1 MLRSSA
7 STSQR
12 GYYVPPVED
21 EYDDDEVNVY
31 EDAPV
36 IEGDFTLRAVLV
48 GLGVGVL
55 LAMSNMYFGLQ
66 TGGWCL
72 LTQLTTGWVSMMSL
86 QSALLGFAV
95 FKLPGLMPKLFP
107 NSRPLTAQEN
117 VVLQTTAV
125 ATGTMPLAAGF
136 VGIIPALAMMNEE
149 EDGRGPI
156 VLSYTSLVLWSL
168 GVAFFGVFLAV
179 PLRRQVIVKEKLV
192 FPSGTAT
199 AQLIA
204 LLHKQPPLQG
214 LNPSA
219 AAYTRVPQGDDAVSR
234 KPAGALNGSG
244 WWALGG
250 SFAAS
255 ALMTV
260 SDVSGAS

>member
-1 MLRSSA
+1 
-7 STSQR
+7 
-12 GYYVPPVED
+12 
-21 EYDDDEVNVY
+21 
-31 EDAPV
+31 
-36 IEGDFTLRAVLV
+36 
-48 GLGVGVL
+48 
-55 LAMSNMYFGLQ
+55 
-66 TGGWCL
+66 
-72 LTQLTTGWVSMMSL
+72 MMSL
-86 QSALLGFAV
+86 QSALLGFAI

-107 NSRPLTAQEN
+107 NSRPLTPQEN

-136 VGIIPALAMMNEE
+136 VGIIPALAMMNQK
-149 EDGRGPI
+149 EDGRDPI
-156 VLSYTSLVLWSL
+156 VLGYWSLVMWCL

-214 LNPSA
+214 LNPTA
-219 AAYTRVPQGDDAVSR
+219 ASYSRVPIEENGTAR
-234 KPAGALNGSG
+234 KDTNAIDGSG
-244 WWALGG
+244 WWALGW

-255 ALMTV
+255 GAMT
-260 SDVSGAS
+260 VSGASQIELTASY